1 MRTGNG
7 ARTNQFFRYRLYAQS
22 FTLVAMLGGS
32 FYYNSDRLKRKEYT
46 DLVKQKK
53 QQEKRDA
60 WIRELEARDL
70 EDKAWREKL
79 GRVRDVKREEAEK
92 AAIEELRR
100 RDDDGKGVIEA
111 VKAKLKDAKELEVAR
126 ETAEEKPDIAAAARQ
141 RRMEMEKKQNVVR
154 QKQAAA
160 MEEAGMG
167 KPKVW
172 GEAGGGLFGWKRI
185 RDFYNSRK
193 NGGSGDDKPT
203 ET

>member
-1 MRTGNG
+1 
-7 ARTNQFFRYRLYAQS
+7 
-22 FTLVAMLGGS
+22 MLGGS

-46 DLVKQKK
+46 DLIKQKK

-79 GRVRDVKREEAEK
+79 GRVRDVKRDEAEK
-92 AAIEELRR
+92 AAMEEMKRR
-100 RDDDGKGVIEA
+100 SDDGKGVIEA
-111 VKAKLKDAKELEVAR
+111 VKAKLKDVKDTEVAR
-126 ETAEEKPDIAAAARQ
+126 EAAEQKPDIAAAARQ
-141 RRMEMEKKQNVVR
+141 RRQDMEKKQAVVK

-172 GEAGGGLFGWKRI
+172 GEGGGGFFGWKRI
-185 RDFYNSRK
+185 RDFVTSRK
-193 NGGSGDDKPT
+193 PDEDT
-203 ET
+203 